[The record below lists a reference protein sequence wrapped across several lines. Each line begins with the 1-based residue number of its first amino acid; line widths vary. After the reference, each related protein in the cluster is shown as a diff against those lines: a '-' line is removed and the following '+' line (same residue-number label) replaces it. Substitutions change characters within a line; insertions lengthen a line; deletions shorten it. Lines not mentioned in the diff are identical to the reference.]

1 MANFMSDQ
9 LEGELKRNQSVQ
21 DGKISQ
27 VEADE
32 QAQEWEKV
40 RSQKCEIVLE
50 RNDAGSFYHR

>member
-27 VEADE
+27 AEADE

-40 RSQKCEIVLE
+40 RRFIG
-50 RNDAGSFYHR
+50 RSFVRRLSFSFGAQ